1 MNFAYRTIWAKPGG
15 FRDFGRNF
23 EVRGRAY
30 SGKGRCLDTL
40 YVFAPG
46 DYDEPHED
54 YRLVK
59 R

>member
-1 MNFAYRTIWAKPGG
+1 MIWAKPSG
-15 FRDFGRNF
+15 FRAFGRNF
-23 EVRGRAY
+23 EAQGRAY

-54 YRLVK
+54 YRLVN